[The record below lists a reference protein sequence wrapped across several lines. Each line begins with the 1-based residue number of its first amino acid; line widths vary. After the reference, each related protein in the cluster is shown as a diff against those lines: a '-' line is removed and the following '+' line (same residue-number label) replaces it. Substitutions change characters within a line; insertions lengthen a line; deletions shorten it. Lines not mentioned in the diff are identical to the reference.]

1 MSTIDVFSYI
11 ANIVF
16 VTWGVIDYFFRKREK
31 KVEAN
36 GLIAVYEMSVRLSL
50 RLPGF
55 FDQQAQDI
63 ACAIKSLIFNAKGRE
78 RSDVDF
84 ETQLPV
90 PKTEIKK
97 SRSA

>member
-16 VTWGVIDYFFRKREK
+16 VTWGVIDYLSRKREK
-31 KVEAN
+31 KIEAN
-36 GLIAVYEMSVRLSL
+36 GLIGIYEMAARLSL

-55 FDQQAQDI
+55 FSQQAQDI

-78 RSDVDF
+78 RNDVDY
-84 ETQLPV
+84 EAQLSV
-90 PKTEIKK
+90 PKSEIKK